1 MKYGNIRNIKKE
13 TLSKAWYRLYR
24 YTFDYQKEDGE
35 WETQQ
40 RETYDRGN
48 GAAILLYNPEKGT
61 VILTRQFRMP
71 TYVNNN
77 PDGMMVEVCAGL
89 LEGDDPE
96 PCIIREVEEET
107 GYRVPK
113 VKQVFEAYM
122 SPGAVTEKLHY
133 FIAEYHDN
141 MKVSAGGGAAH
152 ESEHIEVM
160 EVAFDKALEMISSG
174 EIVDAKSILLL
185 QYAKIHGLI
194 PAP

>member
-13 TLSKAWYRLYR
+13 ILSKAWYSLYR

-48 GAAILLYNPEKGT
+48 GAAVLLYDPDNKK
-61 VILTRQFRMP
+61 VILTRQFRIP
-71 TYVNNN
+71 TYVNDN

-89 LEGDDPE
+89 LDGDDPVA
-96 PCIIREVEEET
+96 CIIKEVEEET
-107 GYRVPK
+107 GYRVAK
-113 VKQVFEAYM
+113 VDKVFEAYM

-133 FIAEYHDN
+133 FLAEYKDH
-141 MKVSAGGGAAH
+141 MKISEGGGAAH
-152 ESEHIEVM
+152 ESEHIEVL
-160 EVAFDKALEMISSG
+160 EVPFEKALEMVETG

-185 QYAKIHGLI
+185 QYARLKGIL
-194 PAP
+194 

>member
-13 TLSKAWYRLYR
+13 ILSKAWYQLYR

-48 GAAILLYNPEKGT
+48 GAAILLYNPKNKT

-71 TYVNNN
+71 TYVNDN
-77 PDGMMVEVCAGL
+77 PDGMVIEVCAGL
-89 LEGDDPE
+89 LDEDDPE
-96 PCIIREVEEET
+96 TCIIKEVEEET
-107 GYRVPK
+107 GYRVEK

-133 FIAEYHDN
+133 FLAEYNED
-141 MKVSAGGGAAH
+141 MKISEGGGAAH
-152 ESEHIEVM
+152 ESEHIEVL
-160 EVAFDKALEMISSG
+160 EVTFDQALDMVESG
-174 EIVDAKSILLL
+174 KIVDAKSILLL
-185 QYAKIHGLI
+185 QYAQIKGIL
-194 PAP
+194 

>member
-13 TLSKAWYRLYR
+13 ILSKAWYTLYR

-48 GAAILLYNPEKGT
+48 GAAILLYNPDNKK

-71 TYVNNN
+71 TYVNDN

-96 PCIIREVEEET
+96 ACIIKEVEEET
-107 GYRVPK
+107 GYRVNK
-113 VKQVFEAYM
+113 VEEVFEAYM

-133 FIAEYHDN
+133 FLAEYN
-141 MKVSAGGGAAH
+141 NEMKISEGGGAAH
-152 ESEHIEVM
+152 ESEHIEVL
-160 EVAFDKALEMISSG
+160 EVAFEKALRMVEAG
-174 EIVDAKSILLL
+174 EIIDAKSILLL
-185 QYAKIHGLI
+185 QYARIKGIL
-194 PAP
+194 

>member
-48 GAAILLYNPEKGT
+48 GAAILLYNPET
-61 VILTRQFRMP
+61 SRVVLTRQFRMP
-71 TYVNNN
+71 TYVNGN

-96 PCIIREVEEET
+96 SCIIKEVEEET
-107 GYRVPK
+107 GYK
-113 VKQVFEAYM
+113 VEKVEEVFQAYM
-122 SPGAVTEKLHY
+122 SPGAVTEKLY
-133 FIAEYHDN
+133 FFLAEYNDD
-141 MKVSAGGGAAH
+141 MKISAGGGAPH
-152 ESEHIEVM
+152 ESEHIEVL
-160 EVAFDKALEMISSG
+160 EVSFDKALAMIQSG
-174 EIVDAKSILLL
+174 EIIDAKSILLL
-185 QYAKIHGLI
+185 QYARIKGVL
-194 PAP
+194 

>member
-13 TLSKAWYRLYR
+13 TLSKAWYHLYR

-48 GAAILLYNPEKGT
+48 GAAILLYNPKNKT

-71 TYVNNN
+71 TYVNDN
-77 PDGMMVEVCAGL
+77 PNGMMVEVCAGL
-89 LEGDDPE
+89 LDEDDPE
-96 PCIIREVEEET
+96 TCIIKEVEEET
-107 GYRVPK
+107 GYRVER
-113 VKQVFEAYM
+113 VEQVFEAYM

-133 FIAEYHDN
+133 FLAEYSEE
-141 MKVSAGGGAAH
+141 MKISEGGGAAH
-152 ESEHIEVM
+152 ESEHIEVL
-160 EVAFDKALEMISSG
+160 EVAFDQALQMIDSG

-185 QYAKIHGLI
+185 QYAQIKGIL
-194 PAP
+194 